1 MFYNVIILM
10 IIMIDQYCIIIIID
24 IIVESL
30 HKSQQ
35 RTFLKIDDATFQMIA
50 CPHCNL
56 SLFFSPVQ

>member
-35 RTFLKIDDATFQMIA
+35 RTFLKIDDA